1 MEKIDSALL
10 ERLQSLSMLTISP
23 EQKEKTIEELNRF
36 LEFVDIL
43 DELDLSSLEATFSPI
58 ETSAPLRKD
67 EPHLDPTIPQK
78 ILQHAPKSVDNFFIV
93 PKIIE

>member
-10 ERLQSLSMLTISP
+10 ERLQNLSMVTISA
-23 EQKEKTIEELNRF
+23 EHKEKTIEELNKF
-36 LEFVDIL
+36 LEFVNIL
-43 DELDLSSLEATFSPI
+43 DELDLSDLEATFSPI

-67 EPHLDPTIPQK
+67 EPHLDPTVSQK
-78 ILQHAPKSVDNFFIV
+78 ILQHAPKSADNFFIV

>member
-10 ERLQSLSMLTISP
+10 ERLQNLSMVTISA
-23 EQKEKTIEELNRF
+23 EHKEKTIEELNKF

-43 DELDLSSLEATFSPI
+43 DELELSDLEATFSPI

-67 EPHLDPTIPQK
+67 EPYPDPTISQK
-78 ILQHAPKSVDNFFIV
+78 VLQHAPKSVDNFFIV